1 MALGIFQIALR
12 LSDRHVFMWQS
23 LEVYN
28 VFSHL
33 TLKQIFWKT
42 QIPFKKRENRF
53 EVENAIFQYKTN
65 VETNRMGSTKWIYH
79 KERSFTSSYFIFST
93 ILFKFK
99 NLV

>member
-1 MALGIFQIALR
+1 
-12 LSDRHVFMWQS
+12 MWQS

-28 VFSHL
+28 VFSNL

-42 QIPFKKRENRF
+42 QIPFKKRKNRF

-65 VETNRMGSTKWIYH
+65 VETNRMGSTKCIYH